1 MLAKMTW
8 RIQDRLALMA
18 ARRAYKRA
26 ERACV
31 RACGMGD
38 NEPPGLWVALDD
50 VRRAFGARLVDAEVA
65 YLQGV
70 KVQA

>member
-1 MLAKMTW
+1 MLAKMMW

-26 ERACV
+26 DRATMKASGRDDV
-31 RACGMGD
+31 PAGMW
-38 NEPPGLWVALDD
+38 EALDD
-50 VRRAFGARLVDAEVA
+50 VRRAYGFRLIDAEVA